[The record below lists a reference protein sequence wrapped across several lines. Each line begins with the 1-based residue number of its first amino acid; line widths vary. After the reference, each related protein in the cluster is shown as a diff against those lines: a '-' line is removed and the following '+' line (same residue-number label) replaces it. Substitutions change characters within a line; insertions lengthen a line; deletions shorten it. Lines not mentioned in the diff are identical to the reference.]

1 VGDPGYFGHDS
12 ATWKIASE
20 AVLTVGGARAVLM
33 QLAHPLVA
41 MGVSAHS
48 SYMSDPLKRTENTF
62 ILGQMLTFGPTRT
75 AHEAARTINQLHKH
89 VHGTLPLDAGDYK
102 HGATYDARDPELLLW
117 VHATLIDTI
126 LQVYPLL
133 VRPLSNEEQDHYY
146 QESKMLAR
154 LLGLSADAMPETAQ
168 DLQHY
173 VHDMVYSGRLAATPQ
188 ARQLARVVLF
198 PPLPRVLQP
207 LMFLN
212 LQITSALLPE
222 PVREIYGM
230 EWSDLRQRAFD
241 LSAAGVRTILPHMPQ
256 YMRLFPI
263 TRRLMKQAA

>member
-1 VGDPGYFGHDS
+1 MEDSGYFGNDS
-12 ATWKIASE
+12 ITWKIASE

-48 SYMSDPLKRTENTF
+48 SYISNPLKRTESTF

-75 AHEAARTINQLHKH
+75 ARDAARTINHLHKH

-102 HGATYDARDPELLLW
+102 HNTAYNARDPELLLW

-126 LQVYPLL
+126 LQVYPLV
-133 VRPLSNEEQDHYY
+133 VRPLSGEEQNQYY
-146 QESKMLAR
+146 QESKTTAR
-154 LLGLSADAMPETAQ
+154 LLGLSADAMPETVQ
-168 DLQHY
+168 DLQRY
-173 VHDMVYSGRLAATPQ
+173 VQDMVYSGHLAATPQ

-212 LQITSALLPE
+212 LQITCALLPD
-222 PVREIYGM
+222 PVREIYGL
-230 EWSDLRQRAFD
+230 EWDDLRQRAFD
-241 LSAAGVRTILPHMPQ
+241 LSTAGMRAILPHLPQ
-256 YMRLFPI
+256 SMRLFPI
-263 TRRLMKQAA
+263 TRRLMEQAA